1 MRKSI
6 LFIVGICVSSLAWS
20 NPDVTSREYKL
31 LLDPNNF
38 TYATESSKV
47 DDYFDDLVTAVE
59 AAISRDVTGSLSLDT
74 TRTVKFY
81 DKSSSCDLKS
91 LGYIFRDRIESGN
104 SEVTLKFRSPDRYIS
119 DFEDL
124 SASSNQAETKL
135 EADIGV
141 KGTNTFNVVYS
152 HSTTAP
158 NTRTIN
164 EFADIN
170 YHFPGF
176 DSDYGFSDNT
186 PLSLVGNLSINERVY
201 KGGEIDLGSID
212 AEVSVTLWYT
222 SSSPSSATH
231 PAIVEVSFKYEDSSA
246 DYTKAV
252 VNRAKTSFEALQ
264 GLTAWNSTSSTT
276 KTEFVYSY
284 NPGFCN

>member
-6 LFIVGICVSSLAWS
+6 LFIAGICVSSLAWS

-31 LLDPNNF
+31 LLDPSNF

-47 DDYFDDLVTAVE
+47 DNYFDDLVTAVE

-81 DKSSSCDLKS
+81 DKSGSCDLKN

-124 SASSNQAETKL
+124 SATSNQAETKL

-152 HSTTAP
+152 HSTTSP

-176 DSDYGFSDNT
+176 NSDYGFSDST

-252 VNRAKTSFEALQ
+252 VNRAKTTFEALQ